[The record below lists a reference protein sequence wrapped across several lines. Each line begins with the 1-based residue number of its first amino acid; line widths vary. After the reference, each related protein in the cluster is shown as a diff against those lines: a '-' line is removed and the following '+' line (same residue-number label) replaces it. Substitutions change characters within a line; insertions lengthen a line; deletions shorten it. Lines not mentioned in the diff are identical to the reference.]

1 MVPANP
7 KLKTFVQLLVT
18 ANPKLKTF
26 VYLLVP
32 ADPWLKTLVL
42 QLISH
47 YCIIIVLS
55 IVENKKKIWI

>member
-1 MVPANP
+1 M
-7 KLKTFVQLLVT
+7 VT

-55 IVENKKKIWI
+55 IVVNKKKIVI